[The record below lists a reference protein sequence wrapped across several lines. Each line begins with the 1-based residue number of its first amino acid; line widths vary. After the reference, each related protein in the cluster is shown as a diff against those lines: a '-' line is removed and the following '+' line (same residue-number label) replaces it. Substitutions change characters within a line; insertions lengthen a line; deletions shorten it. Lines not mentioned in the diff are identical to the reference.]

1 MKTRQLEMKL
11 PTWGGKRKGAGRPR
25 RGREGGG
32 DGVGGGIPAR
42 VPGGVGLRMNEEVAS
57 LRTKRA
63 FAVVARAF
71 WRAQGKFGMRLTHFS
86 VQSNHIHLIV
96 EGVSSTAMQGLGI
109 RIAKGINRLLGRK
122 GRVLGDRYF

>member
-1 MKTRQLEMKL
+1 MKTSQLEMEL

-25 RGREGGG
+25 RGRKCVGH
-32 DGVGGGIPAR
+32 GVRERVPAR
-42 VPGGVGLRMNEEVAS
+42 LPVHVALRMSEEVAS

-96 EGVSSTAMQGLGI
+96 EGVSPTAMQGLGI
-109 RIAKGINRLLGRK
+109 RIAKGINRLLG
-122 GRVLGDRYF
+122 